1 MVQVV
6 IVKNLWRTIKLAA
19 TPELRFMAVGCLA
32 AFVNLFING
41 MFNATFGGRP
51 DAPYMMLIGLVV
63 VSIRLRQMSE
73 AEPSRAMAF
82 R

>member
-1 MVQVV
+1 
-6 IVKNLWRTIKLAA
+6 
-19 TPELRFMAVGCLA
+19 
-32 AFVNLFING
+32 

-73 AEPSRAMAF
+73 DARLPSAALR
-82 R
+82 